1 MVRKK
6 NRNRS
11 AKPVKQEKGRRSLL
25 WIGVAVLTLAVGG
38 GLLYFLSMNL
48 TLTFSHRER
57 GKKV

>member
-48 TLTFSHRER
+48 TLIFSHRER